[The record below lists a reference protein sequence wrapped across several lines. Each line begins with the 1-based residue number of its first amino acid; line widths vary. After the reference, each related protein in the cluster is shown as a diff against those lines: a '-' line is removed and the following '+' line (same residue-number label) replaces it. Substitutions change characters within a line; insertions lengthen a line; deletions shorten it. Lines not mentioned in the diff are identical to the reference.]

1 MEGRSSHFRL
11 SPWSLAN
18 RQILLI
24 DICQHFKSINEMR
37 LLPSL
42 LALLSFCHS
51 SNAGDRVALVIGNGN
66 YQHAMKLPNPVNDA
80 TAVESRLRAA
90 GFQTIVSKD
99 AGIDALTSRL
109 EEFYAAA
116 KGADTAIVFY
126 AGHGIEHD
134 KINYLLPTDA
144 QLIVGAGLEGD
155 TLLASKRAL
164 LKRETIPLDALL
176 TDLSRTG
183 ARLKLVVL
191 DCCRNDPNL
200 AAADP
205 GLASR
210 SWVSR
215 GFNAGTL
222 SDVKEEAIPEGTML
236 VFSTAPGSAA
246 SDGTGSNSPF
256 TTAVMQSLQP
266 GYSISRVFTEAAI
279 TMKGQEPYI
288 RFDGSGKAMAA
299 FGTSAIVPGVSNS
312 PAPGIAQDPAPQRP
326 FMQVKVDGN
335 ERKLPLIPAD
345 ELAKLRATIPEI
357 KEVNR
362 AFRLDLTSQDIGKKI
377 AGIAFEARNRTGIA
391 TVLYQVEPC
400 YLSMTRIK
408 PTQTNWR
415 AMVASSQMFELT
427 TNFFTGAKMNGL
439 PGYQLAASGK
449 YCHLLLAGST
459 LPITQMKADG
469 WIMLTTPRGN
479 EDVSRPIYTVACS
492 SLLAPGKDE
501 KPLTD
506 VEALIVF
513 YRP

>member
-1 MEGRSSHFRL
+1 
-11 SPWSLAN
+11 
-18 RQILLI
+18 LLI
-24 DICQHFKSINEMR
+24 DICQDFKDIDEMR

-42 LALLSFCHS
+42 LALLSFCHP
-51 SNAGDRVALVIGNGN
+51 SNADDRVALVIGNGN
-66 YQHAMKLPNPVNDA
+66 YQHATKLPNPVNDA
-80 TAVESRLRAA
+80 TVVESKLRAA

-109 EEFYAAA
+109 EQFYAAA
-116 KGADTAIVFY
+116 KGGDTAVVFY

-144 QLIVGAGLEGD
+144 QLIVGSGLEGD
-155 TLLASKRAL
+155 ALLASKRAL

-191 DCCRNDPNL
+191 DCCRDDPKL
-200 AAADP
+200 AAANP
-205 GLASR
+205 GQVSR
-210 SWVSR
+210 SWASR

-222 SDVKEEAIPEGTML
+222 SDVKEETIPEGTML
-236 VFSTAPGSAA
+236 VFSTAPGTAA

-279 TMKGQEPYI
+279 AMKGQEPYI

-312 PAPGIAQDPAPQRP
+312 PAPGNAPNPAPQRP

-335 ERKLPLIPAD
+335 ERQLPLIPAD

-362 AFRLDLTSQDIGKKI
+362 AFRLDLTSQDVGKKI
-377 AGIAFEARNRTGIA
+377 SGIAFEARNRTGINTA
-391 TVLYQVEPC
+391 IYQVEPC
-400 YLSMTRIK
+400 HISMARTKFSKTEWRRATLS
-408 PTQTNWR
+408 
-415 AMVASSQMFELT
+415 SSELFELT
-427 TNFFTGAKMNGL
+427 TFFFTPAKSGGEQ
-439 PGYQLAASGK
+439 GYQFAQSSGR
-449 YCHLLLAGST
+449 YMNFLPSGAL
-459 LPITQMKADG
+459 LPIIQMKKGG
-469 WIMLTTPRGN
+469 WIMMSKGGEN
-479 EDVSRPIYTVACS
+479 EEVSRPVYAVINST
-492 SLLAPGKDE
+492 LLLPGRHETPIK
-501 KPLTD
+501 D
-506 VEALIVF
+506 VEAVLIF
-513 YRP
+513 YQP